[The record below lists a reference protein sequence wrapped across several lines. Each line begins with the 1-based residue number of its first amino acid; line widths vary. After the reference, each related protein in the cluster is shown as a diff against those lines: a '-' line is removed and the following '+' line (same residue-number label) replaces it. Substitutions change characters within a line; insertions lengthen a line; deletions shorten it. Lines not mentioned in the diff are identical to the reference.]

1 MTERREPVRWRARAT
16 QTLGTSVACT
26 VAAGGFL
33 AVQAATGNDPALQ
46 QIAAREHAARVAT
59 QTAARDWAQANARAQ
74 AAAATPRRI
83 VVIRKVLVTRR
94 VVAGAGGGGAA
105 APVVRTAAPVAVAP
119 AAPAAPVAAAPAPA
133 PVPVAPPPP
142 VVSQGS

>member
-83 VVIRKVLVTRR
+83 VVIRKVIVTRR
-94 VVAGAGGGGAA
+94 VVAGAGGGGA